1 MNIHPSNN
9 FTVGGRRAAYVLI
22 ICSLLRAISYADWQV
37 MSVVMEPMKLD
48 LGLSDAQAGLVSSAF
63 FFGII
68 VFTLPIAHLVDVWSR
83 AKMIGLM
90 AIFWSTFTV
99 ATGFVGGLTSLVL
112 MRLGVGVGEA
122 GFGSGGTALVSA
134 SYPRKTQGQKLGIFN
149 VFVTVGVILG
159 VVAGGYLSANH
170 GGWRTPFLVF
180 GIPGIVLGILAFF
193 MQDYRLVEADGS
205 DVVHGSLLANLKQLW
220 KIPTLRWLYLGLGM
234 YAVLQIS
241 VGTWLPSLLIRAYGI
256 KEDKA
261 GLVMGIVTII
271 GLAGPILGGILS
283 DKWQRKYAGGRMR
296 LAAISIAIASVLV
309 WLVLLAAFDLNN
321 KPLMYFCAAM
331 MPLHSIFV
339 GMALPAVAATSQEVV
354 PPQLKGLSWGAAT
367 MALFL
372 LGGAWGPL
380 LVGAVSDHFGGG
392 YEGLSLGLAI
402 TSVFGLIAA
411 WAWFMTARHV
421 DADTAAF
428 GEGLT

>member
-1 MNIHPSNN
+1 MNIQQTDS

-37 MSVVMEPMKLD
+37 MSVVMQPMKLD
-48 LGLSDAQAGLVSSAF
+48 LGLTDAQTGLAGSAF
-63 FFGII
+63 FLGII
-68 VFTLPIAHLVDVWSR
+68 VFTLPVAQLVDVWSR
-83 AKMIGLM
+83 TRMIGLM
-90 AIFWSTFTV
+90 AICWSAFTL
-99 ATGFVGGLTSLVL
+99 ATGFVGGLASLVV

-122 GFGSGGTALVSA
+122 GFGPGGTALVSA
-134 SYPRKTQGQKLGIFN
+134 SYPKNKQGQKLGIFN
-149 VFVTVGVILG
+149 LFITVGVIVG

-205 DVVHGSLLANLKQLW
+205 KVVHQSLLTNLKQLW
-220 KIPTLRWLYLGLGM
+220 KIRTLRWLYLGLGM

-261 GLVMGIVTII
+261 GLVMGVVTLI

-283 DKWQRKYAGGRMR
+283 DKWQQKYAGGRMR
-296 LAAISIAIASVLV
+296 LAAITIAIASVFV

-321 KPLMYFCAAM
+321 KSLMIFCAAM

-354 PPQLKGLSWGAAT
+354 PAQLKGLSWGAAT
-367 MALFL
+367 MALYL

-380 LVGAVSDHFGGG
+380 MVGALSDRFGGG
-392 YEGLSLGLAI
+392 YQGLAMGLAI
-402 TSVFGLIAA
+402 SSAFGLIAA
-411 WAWFMTARHV
+411 WAWFMTAKHV
-421 DADTAAF
+421 DADVKNVERGAV
-428 GEGLT
+428 